1 MNIWLLR
8 VCTGSSFPVV
18 AWCDV
23 GDFGLFWCCSV
34 GQVRERRG
42 PCCTQASRTKLQDL
56 SVAACTSTSTSTTGD
71 EILSTQSEPFH
82 STASVR
88 GRRRARGAPAWTLLL
103 GREHAM
109 RDPLW
114 PPLPDVSRRPISFFS
129 SNLQK
134 KLLFSACWPA
144 SPTDTVYATL
154 ALSSLPLITAT
165 IRIMNAKGWVVA
177 AVPDAP
183 SHFYAPSA
191 QQPLA
196 ANRLAV

>member
-1 MNIWLLR
+1 MGIWLLR
-8 VCTGSSFPVV
+8 ACTGSSFPVV

-34 GQVRERRG
+34 GQVRERLVR
-42 PCCTQASRTKLQDL
+42 
-56 SVAACTSTSTSTTGD
+56 AACKRVGRNCKTRRCMYIHIHHGRRDTYP
-71 EILSTQSEPFH
+71 STQSEPFH

-88 GRRRARGAPAWTLLL
+88 GRRARGAPAWTLLL

-114 PPLPDVSRRPISFFS
+114 PPLPDVSRRPISFFFFQS
-129 SNLQK
+129 AK

-154 ALSSLPLITAT
+154 ALSYLPLITTAV
-165 IRIMNAKGWVVA
+165 RIMNAKGWVVA
-177 AVPDAP
+177 AVADAP

-196 ANRLAV
+196 ASRLAV